1 MRGKQAEMGKS
12 SSVDS
17 GPAQPP
23 ASSLQAETSVADSV
37 HIQVEEQDTDCE
49 NSPLIN
55 VKQGRGTKPRAGRWW
70 NRYPARNW
78 NWKNLSATAC
88 LWLTYLFVSAAYSII
103 GPFFPSEV
111 ENFSSTT
118 MSGYSGLTLSPAP
131 SPQMLHV

>member
-1 MRGKQAEMGKS
+1 MEQS
-12 SSVDS
+12 SSPNG
-17 GPAQPP
+17 GPSRPVP
-23 ASSLQAETSVADSV
+23 SLQETGAAVSVRTAA
-37 HIQVEEQDTDCE
+37 EEQDNSE
-49 NSPLIN
+49 SSPLIK
-55 VKQGRGTKPRAGRWW
+55 VKQGGGTKPQAGRWW
-70 NRYPARNW
+70 SRHPRNW